1 MSKCFTV
8 SKDYK
13 RVLGA
18 IAIGKVVGIGV
29 GVQGVSE
36 GSRVIVFPVSAGA
49 PIEIDGACQ
58 SIYSIDIKYV
68 LEASQ
73 KAFNDLEML
82 FIASLSIHKK
92 VLDTIKG
99 LSTLIVGNDISILP
113 FAYYSMLYSSKFAII
128 PRYTLWPELVKGE
141 HVSIYNGRK
150 FDAVILASPDP
161 LVNNIILKSYRDTS
175 IIIIHPS
182 ILSTLRS
189 DSLLHPDAEKRILT
203 MKFGDIATGI
213 EVFNIYREH
222 LIKNVELLNFNS
234 ISKSIKAPLIIQIN

>member
-1 MSKCFTV
+1 M
-8 SKDYK
+8 
-13 RVLGA
+13 LGT
-18 IAIGKVVGIGV
+18 IAIGKVAGIGV
-29 GVQGVSE
+29 GVQGISE
-36 GSRVIVFPVSAGA
+36 GSRVIVFPVSANA
-49 PIEIDGACQ
+49 PIEVDGACQ
-58 SIYSIDIKYV
+58 SIYSVDIKYV

-141 HVSIYNGRK
+141 HVSIYNNGRK

-161 LVNNIILKSYRDTS
+161 LVNNIILKSHRDAS

-213 EVFNIYREH
+213 EVFNVYREH
-222 LIKNVELLNFNS
+222 LIKKVELLNFNS
-234 ISKSIKAPLIIQIN
+234 ISKSIRAPLIIQIS